1 MPCAC
6 DRAAIVAAS
15 VELFHATMA
24 RLYNGRTVSVS
35 GSGAWWTG
43 VWTTRE
49 VPGEGSGETSLE
61 YYWTGERYEASGA
74 TAVFRYS
81 SGIMTAQITYNL
93 ENKGD
98 WDTVN
103 G

>member
-1 MPCAC
+1 M
-6 DRAAIVAAS
+6 AAS

-43 VWTTRE
+43 VWTTRD
-49 VPGEGSGETSLE
+49 VPGEGSAETSTE
-61 YYWTGERYEASGA
+61 YYWTGDRYEGTGGTAAFSYSAGA
-74 TAVFRYS
+74 
-81 SGIMTAQITYNL
+81 MTVKITYNL